1 MLLVHGQHFE
11 KQGNKGKPPG
21 ISSKGVPRQKGR
33 FVAIAKK
40 GLFSTTDS
48 LLSWEC
54 GRRELLGQDG
64 HTHTSMP
71 REYDI
76 SHV

>member
-1 MLLVHGQHFE
+1 MDNTLRS
-11 KQGNKGKPPG
+11 KGTRATPG

-40 GLFSTTDS
+40 GLSTTDS

-64 HTHTSMP
+64 HIRTCMP
-71 REYDI
+71 REYDN
-76 SHV
+76 SHA

>member
-11 KQGNKGKPPG
+11 KQRKKGKPPG

-40 GLFSTTDS
+40 GLSTTDS

-54 GRRELLGQDG
+54 GRSELLGQDG
-64 HTHTSMP
+64 HTHTCMP
-71 REYDI
+71 REYDN
-76 SHV
+76 SHA

>member
-11 KQGNKGKPPG
+11 KQRKKGKPPG
-21 ISSKGVPRQKGR
+21 TSSKGVPRQKGR

-40 GLFSTTDS
+40 GLSTTDS

-64 HTHTSMP
+64 HTHMCMP
-71 REYDI
+71 REYDN
-76 SHV
+76 SHA